1 MMEPSD
7 RNPNSIEEGTHNGAD
22 ATEAPVAVS
31 GAPAHGQVS
40 AAQVS
45 AAQVSAAQIM
55 AAQIGSQ
62 WDMSTKRTVL
72 VILLI
77 ATVAIVWISKP
88 VLPILIMAGIIA
100 YLLKPIVDVAERIRI
115 PRGVTTII
123 LSVLILVGIVLAPVL
138 IFPVLYD
145 QLIQIANFNATT
157 IINNLITAIATAI
170 ANVAPDRKFEVVGF
184 ELPIGELFQQIQQN
198 VNQFQF
204 TFAPTL
210 EQILTYV
217 QQVLGAATNVVGS
230 TAVLSFNL
238 VGGIFQA
245 ILSTLLTFVM
255 SMYITKDAPHIRS
268 YFGNLFPRAYQ
279 PELEELLRRVG
290 HIWQAFFRGQIV
302 LGLTIGLVT
311 WLALTALGM
320 PGALILGIVAGAL
333 EIVPNLGPTLAM
345 IPAVIVALIQG
356 STNPALADISNLGFA
371 LMVVGA
377 YFLIQ
382 QFENGLIVPRVIGDS
397 VNLHPVIVMCGVV
410 VGFSIGGILGAFLA
424 APVLA
429 TMRVLGGYIHA
440 KLLDYPPF
448 PAPTHSPRRRIGSYR
463 RIVRGRALARA
474 SANKPALPPPNGD
487 GPPVDKTAP
496 QPEAIPST
504 AENNEPE

>member
-1 MMEPSD
+1 MTETSD
-7 RNPNSIEEGTHNGAD
+7 RISNSAEDETHNDLPD
-22 ATEAPVAVS
+22 ASSTSLALGDPSSRGSS
-31 GAPAHGQVS
+31 GN
-40 AAQVS
+40 
-45 AAQVSAAQIM
+45 AAQIM
-55 AAQIGSQ
+55 AEQISAQ

-77 ATVAIVWISKP
+77 VIVAIIWISQP
-88 VLPILIMAGIIA
+88 VLPILIMAGIFA
-100 YLLKPIVDVAERIRI
+100 YLLKPIVDVAERIHI
-115 PRGVTTII
+115 PRGVSTII
-123 LSVLILVGIVLAPVL
+123 LSILVLLMFVLAPVL

-145 QLIQIANFNATT
+145 QLIQLANFNATT

-170 ANVAPDRKFEVVGF
+170 ANVAPDRKFAIVGF

-198 VNQFQF
+198 VTQFQF

-230 TAVLSFNL
+230 TAVISFAL

-245 ILSTLLTFVM
+245 VLSVILTFVM
-255 SMYITKDAPHIRS
+255 SLYITKDAPRIRS
-268 YFGNLFPRAYQ
+268 YFENLFPRAYQ

-290 HIWQAFFRGQIV
+290 YIWQAFFRGQIV
-302 LGLTIGLVT
+302 LGLTIGVVT
-311 WLALTALGM
+311 WLALSLLGM
-320 PGALILGIVAGAL
+320 PGALILGIIAGAL

-356 STNPALADISNLGFA
+356 SSNPALADISNLGFA

-410 VGFSIGGILGAFLA
+410 VGFSLAGILGAFLA

-429 TMRVLGGYIHA
+429 TMRVIGGYIHA

-448 PAPTHSPRRRIGSYR
+448 PAPTRSARRRMGSYR

-474 SANKPALPPPNGD
+474 SESSAEHPSLPQPNGD
-487 GPPVDKTAP
+487 GPAALKKPVNP
-496 QPEAIPST
+496 QSTPS
-504 AENNEPE
+504 AVQNQEPE

>member
-1 MMEPSD
+1 MMEPLD
-7 RNPNSIEEGTHNGAD
+7 RNPNSIEDGTHND
-22 ATEAPVAVS
+22 VNVSEAPLAVG
-31 GAPAHGQVS
+31 GAPTRGQSSS
-40 AAQVS
+40 APQA
-45 AAQVSAAQIM
+45 SAAQIM

-77 ATVAIVWISKP
+77 AIVAIVWISKP

-100 YLLKPIVDVAERIRI
+100 YLLKPIVDVAEWIRI

-123 LSVLILVGIVLAPVL
+123 LSILILLGIVLAPVL
-138 IFPVLYD
+138 IFPVLYG

-170 ANVAPDRKFEVVGF
+170 ANVAPDRKFVIVGF
-184 ELPIGELFQQIQQN
+184 ELPIGEVFQQIQQN
-198 VNQFQF
+198 VDQFQF

-217 QQVLGAATNVVGS
+217 QQVLGTATNVVGS

-245 ILSTLLTFVM
+245 ILSVLLTIVM
-255 SMYITKDAPHIRS
+255 SLYITKDAPHIRS
-268 YFGNLFPRAYQ
+268 YFENLFPRSYQ

-356 STNPALADISNLGFA
+356 STNPALAEISNLGFA

-397 VNLHPVIVMCGVV
+397 VNLHPVIVMGGVV

-424 APVLA
+424 APTLA
-429 TMRVLGGYIHA
+429 TMRVIGGYMHA

-448 PAPTHSPRRRIGSYR
+448 PKPIHSPRRRIGTYR
-463 RIVRGRALARA
+463 RIVRGRAPAHG
-474 SANKPALPPPNGD
+474 SESSPVKPALPEPNGD
-487 GPPVDKTAP
+487 GSTVDKTAP
-496 QPEAIPST
+496 QAELIPST
-504 AENNEPE
+504 IENNEQE